1 MIRIYEP
8 LDHHKQ
14 ALTPIKLS
22 FTGEIMSQ
30 QPSTS
35 DSSVSR
41 QEILEVAKLARLG
54 VDEDTASSYADDI
67 SKILILM
74 DTLAGVDTADL
85 TPLANIHEA
94 CQELRADVAKHD
106 INRERNQSMA
116 PAVEQGLYLV
126 PQVIE

>member
-1 MIRIYEP
+1 MSNMSEP
-8 LDHHKQ
+8 TL
-14 ALTPIKLS
+14 AT
-22 FTGEIMSQ
+22 
-30 QPSTS
+30 

-41 QEILEVAKLARLG
+41 QEILEVANLARLG
-54 VDEDTASSYADDI
+54 VDEATADSYANDI
-67 SKILILM
+67 SKVLELM
-74 DTLAGVDTADL
+74 HTLAGVDTSDL

-106 INRERNQSMA
+106 INRELNQSMA

>member
-1 MIRIYEP
+1 MSNMSEP
-8 LDHHKQ
+8 TL
-14 ALTPIKLS
+14 AT
-22 FTGEIMSQ
+22 
-30 QPSTS
+30 

-41 QEILEVAKLARLG
+41 QEILEVANLARLG
-54 VDEDTASSYADDI
+54 VDEATADSYANDI
-67 SKILILM
+67 SKVLGLM
-74 DTLAGVDTADL
+74 QTLAGVDTTEL

-106 INRERNQSMA
+106 INRKLNQSMA

>member
-1 MIRIYEP
+1 M
-8 LDHHKQ
+8 
-14 ALTPIKLS
+14 S
-22 FTGEIMSQ
+22 NMSQ
-30 QPSTS
+30 QTPST

-41 QEILEVAKLARLG
+41 QEILEVANLARLG
-54 VDEDTASSYADDI
+54 VDEATADSYANDI
-67 SKILILM
+67 SKVLGLM
-74 DTLAGVDTADL
+74 HTLAGVDTSEL

-94 CQELRADVAKHD
+94 CQELRADIAKHD